1 MKKNILT
8 ESLKNR
14 NIILLFIFIVIFLY
28 FSIFTRDFFNYYNIV
43 NLTKYGVEIG
53 LLALAE
59 TLIIISGKGGIDLSI
74 GSILSLS
81 AMTIGVLGG
90 RMGINIWI
98 SVLVGIGV
106 ATLAGLLNGI
116 AVSLI
121 KIPPL
126 LVTLSTMYIYD
137 SIALLISMDQYGNAM
152 PISNFPENYL
162 FLGQK
167 DLFNIPLQLI
177 IVFIPIIIILH
188 LILSKTVYGKR
199 LYAIGSNDK
208 VAKFSGIP
216 NSKVRIIAYTI
227 GGFLAGVAALVMTS
241 RIASARPDLGAN
253 LNLRAITIAVL
264 GGTNIIG
271 GEGTIIGTVIAIFL
285 ITVLNNGMQ
294 LSGVNPIWQ
303 DGVLGIILVA
313 SAIVNFIIYKK
324 MNSSKS

>member
-1 MKKNILT
+1 M
-8 ESLKNR
+8 
-14 NIILLFIFIVIFLY
+14 
-28 FSIFTRDFFNYYNIV
+28 
-43 NLTKYGVEIG
+43 TKYGVEIG

-216 NSKVRIIAYTI
+216 NNRVRIIAYTL
-227 GGFLAGVAALVMTS
+227 GGFLAGIAAMVMTS

>member
-216 NSKVRIIAYTI
+216 NNRVRIIAYTL
-227 GGFLAGVAALVMTS
+227 GGFLAGIAAMVMTS